1 KKYTANFTG
10 NFRFLENK
18 RLGLDFAVFLT
29 QMDNKYA
36 PINATVGSE
45 GNVISQALQWNPTRP
60 LRDAQGNLTF
70 VSSTTRNPLTSIEAF
85 RDLATTDT
93 VIFNVAPYHTITDA
107 QEDRFIYSS
116 MQITLNRESMY
127 PAYLID
133 PPVLNNEQAYTSNN
147 EENNLPLTPTLSY

>member
-85 RDLATTDT
+85 RDLATTNT
-93 VIFNVAPYHTITDA
+93 MVVNVAPYYKITDDL
-107 QEDRFIYSS
+107 EYRFIYSA
-116 MQITLNRESMY
+116 MRQTGTRAGMY
-127 PAYLID
+127 RAG
-133 PPVLNNEQAYTSNN
+133 
-147 EENNLPLTPTLSY
+147 